1 MGYYD
6 EGNAFAKILKGQL
19 TCDKVY
25 DDESVLAFYDKYPN
39 APVHLLVIPKKQ
51 YVSFDDFINNSSSEE
66 VVHFF
71 KIIREITHKYDLEK
85 TGYRLVTNHGKH
97 GEQVV
102 PHFHFHI
109 LGGKHLGKQV
119 NLHE

>member
-1 MGYYD
+1 MKYYD
-6 EGNAFAKILKGQL
+6 NSNAFAKILRGEL
-19 TCDKVY
+19 SCDKVY
-25 DDESVLAFYDKYPN
+25 DDENVLVFHDKYPD
-39 APVHLLVIPKKQ
+39 APVHLLIIPKKQ
-51 YVSFDDFINNSSSEE
+51 YVSFDNFINNGLQEE
-66 VVHFF
+66 IVHFF
-71 KIIREITHKYDLEK
+71 KIVREITHKYGLEK

-109 LGGKHLGKQV
+109 LGGKNLGKQV